1 MQIRSLLVISI
12 VLRACLIAYGV
23 IQDRFLPVKYT
34 DIDYNVFTD
43 AARYVTLGQSPYL
56 RSTYRYSPLLAYLLV
71 PNILVNGLWGKVR
84 GSCSNAV
91 WLCQGWTHGIQLNG
105 SQCLPNGS
113 SNPVIDVSA
122 AIHSSLMVLSSS
134 SKTLQHIT
142 TLHSSSSSSSILL
155 LFSTP
160 GGAAA
165 QGYVLVCTVQVVF
178 AAADIVAAWQI
189 WRTGQLQHASQ
200 QRCFWSVVLWLYN
213 PFTVTISTRGSCDS
227 LVTVL
232 LLAVLILLLQ
242 GQRIMAAV
250 LYGLAVHFRIYPI
263 IYSPAVVLYLA
274 RQQLKPQRWQQQQQH
289 IHHQDGC
296 GSSSREVRHHCSPL
310 LSY

>member
-1 MQIRSLLVISI
+1 M
-12 VLRACLIAYGV
+12 
-23 IQDRFLPVKYT
+23 
-34 DIDYNVFTD
+34 
-43 AARYVTLGQSPYL
+43 
-56 RSTYRYSPLLAYLLV
+56 
-71 PNILVNGLWGKVR
+71 
-84 GSCSNAV
+84 
-91 WLCQGWTHGIQLNG
+91 
-105 SQCLPNGS
+105 
-113 SNPVIDVSA
+113 
-122 AIHSSLMVLSSS
+122 
-134 SKTLQHIT
+134 
-142 TLHSSSSSSSILL
+142 
-155 LFSTP
+155 
-160 GGAAA
+160 
-165 QGYVLVCTVQVVF
+165 QVVF

-263 IYSPAVVLYLA
+263 IYSPAIVLYLA
-274 RQQLKPQRWQQQQQH
+274 RQQLKPHRWKNQQQH
-289 IHHQDGC
+289 LHHQDGC